1 MKTRATLL
9 SWQGRLSIEEM
20 VPLRD
25 ELLAALNQHA
35 EVTVDLAAVETLD
48 LACLQLLC
56 SACGSAS
63 IRGKRLALQGAEN
76 PALAQTLR
84 VNGLNHRENCLR
96 SRKTSCLWPT
106 RGGEN

>member
-1 MKTRATLL
+1 MKTPATLL

-25 ELLAALNQHA
+25 ALLAALHQHA
-35 EVTVDLAAVETLD
+35 EITVDLAAVASFD

-63 IRGKRLALQGAEN
+63 IRGKRLTLHGAEN
-76 PALAQTLR
+76 PALAQALR

-96 SRKTSCLWPT
+96 NHKTGCLWPKE
-106 RGGEN
+106 RGND